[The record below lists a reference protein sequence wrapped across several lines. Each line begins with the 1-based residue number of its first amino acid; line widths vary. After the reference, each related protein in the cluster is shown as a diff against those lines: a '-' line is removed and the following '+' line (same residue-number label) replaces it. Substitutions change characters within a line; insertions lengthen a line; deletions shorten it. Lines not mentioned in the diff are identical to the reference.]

1 MTETLI
7 EDETIRLRALRSDDA
22 GAHLAGC
29 DRIIIDRLG
38 AGSQSTRDKVSRWLR
53 QNAQAW
59 VNGGDVFDLGIEDR
73 QSGLLAGC
81 VGIQRGLDYL
91 SAGQVNL
98 TYALYQQWRGR
109 ELATRAVRL
118 AMEIGRRR
126 GAVSEFVIRVAT
138 DNPESSRVAA
148 RAGLRLVRT
157 TEDDHGQLLWHVAPA
172 SAQYTRR

>member
-38 AGSQSTRDKVSRWLR
+38 AGSQSTRDEVSRWLR
-53 QNAQAW
+53 QNAQTW

-81 VGIQRGLDYL
+81 VGIRRGLDYL

-98 TYALYQQWRGR
+98 TYALYPQ
-109 ELATRAVRL
+109 
-118 AMEIGRRR
+118 
-126 GAVSEFVIRVAT
+126 
-138 DNPESSRVAA
+138 
-148 RAGLRLVRT
+148 
-157 TEDDHGQLLWHVAPA
+157 
-172 SAQYTRR
+172 